1 MASRTTWQSRGGSVP
16 ADPVSRDD
24 LVAAWRKTFGAPP
37 PKGVGM
43 RLLALGL
50 AYHEQVR
57 KHGGLKPATRK
68 QLAAIAAGK
77 SDARTRSAT
86 STSLGEGTR
95 LVREWHGRT
104 YIVDKVPDGFF
115 YDGRTYRSLSQIART
130 ITGARWSGPRFF
142 GVAKS

>member
-1 MASRTTWQSRGGSVP
+1 MASRTTRQSRGGNAP
-16 ADPVSRDD
+16 ADPVSRAD
-24 LVAAWRKTFGAPP
+24 LVVAWRKAFGAPP

-50 AYHEQVR
+50 AYREQAR

-68 QLAAIAAGK
+68 RLAAVAEGK
-77 SDARTRSAT
+77 SEARARSSP

-104 YIVDKVPDGFF
+104 HIVDTVPGGFL
-115 YDGRTYRSLSQIART
+115 YDGRTYRSLSQIARK